1 MSYFSIHNHSD
12 IGSNAGLGFPDTI
25 CRVPDLIQRAYD
37 LGLPGIALTDHE
49 SLSGHIQALNYYN
62 SMGKDRSFTLGLGN
76 EIYLVPEEW
85 DEINKEH
92 HNTYPYCHFILLALD
107 NDGHKQ
113 LRELSTRAWKRSW
126 KQRKI
131 YRCPTYYS
139 DLEEII
145 KPNQGHVIAST
156 ACLGGIISRLLLDNK
171 WEKAFGENGELNKF
185 INIFGR
191 DNIYLEIQ
199 PPKDANCDQSK
210 VNRLMWKGHEFT
222 GIKIIPSSDSH
233 YLKKE
238 DAFIHKIY
246 LNSQER
252 DREVDEFY
260 ATTYL
265 MSPDDLRE
273 HLCIDFTDE
282 QIEQMFEW
290 SVEICNRIKGY
301 NFNHDPIIPQI
312 PKEKIPDSFTIQHWF
327 KEYYKNYPD
336 FAYYA
341 LNKNNNKWEEYFF
354 YQVEQ
359 GLKSKIVDKGK
370 DLQLYIARLNEEFEQ
385 FRLISEQLNTSI
397 PSYFSSMS
405 KIIDLI
411 WESNSLAMPA
421 RGSSAASLTN
431 YLLEVTQIDPVP
443 LGNYFPFWRFLS
455 VERGTELPD

>member
-1 MSYFSIHNHSD
+1 MI
-12 IGSNAGLGFPDTI
+12 
-25 CRVPDLIQRAYD
+25 
-37 LGLPGIALTDHE
+37 
-49 SLSGHIQALNYYN
+49 
-62 SMGKDRSFTLGLGN
+62 
-76 EIYLVPEEW
+76 
-85 DEINKEH
+85 
-92 HNTYPYCHFILLALD
+92 
-107 NDGHKQ
+107 
-113 LRELSTRAWKRSW
+113 
-126 KQRKI
+126 
-131 YRCPTYYS
+131 
-139 DLEEII
+139 
-145 KPNQGHVIAST
+145 
-156 ACLGGIISRLLLDNK
+156 
-171 WEKAFGENGELNKF
+171 
-185 INIFGR
+185 
-191 DNIYLEIQ
+191 
-199 PPKDANCDQSK
+199 
-210 VNRLMWKGHEFT
+210 
-222 GIKIIPSSDSH
+222 
-233 YLKKE
+233 
-238 DAFIHKIY
+238 
-246 LNSQER
+246 
-252 DREVDEFY
+252 
-260 ATTYL
+260 
-265 MSPDDLRE
+265 
-273 HLCIDFTDE
+273 
-282 QIEQMFEW
+282 
-290 SVEICNRIKGY
+290 
-301 NFNHDPIIPQI
+301 DPIIPQI

>member
-1 MSYFSIHNHSD
+1 
-12 IGSNAGLGFPDTI
+12 
-25 CRVPDLIQRAYD
+25 
-37 LGLPGIALTDHE
+37 
-49 SLSGHIQALNYYN
+49 
-62 SMGKDRSFTLGLGN
+62 
-76 EIYLVPEEW
+76 
-85 DEINKEH
+85 
-92 HNTYPYCHFILLALD
+92 
-107 NDGHKQ
+107 
-113 LRELSTRAWKRSW
+113 
-126 KQRKI
+126 
-131 YRCPTYYS
+131 
-139 DLEEII
+139 
-145 KPNQGHVIAST
+145 
-156 ACLGGIISRLLLDNK
+156 
-171 WEKAFGENGELNKF
+171 
-185 INIFGR
+185 
-191 DNIYLEIQ
+191 
-199 PPKDANCDQSK
+199 
-210 VNRLMWKGHEFT
+210 
-222 GIKIIPSSDSH
+222 
-233 YLKKE
+233 
-238 DAFIHKIY
+238 
-246 LNSQER
+246 
-252 DREVDEFY
+252 
-260 ATTYL
+260 